1 MIDVWAHRHN
11 TGQAQAFVGE
21 LRSQGRAARECN
33 SRWFNP
39 DEIDGSM
46 VVHAYH
52 DGTRRGI
59 AEAYRER
66 GIGCELIPGIEAMR
80 VEDMTT
86 SDYRVVQRGPWYSV
100 VGPEGKVGKSVR
112 TEGEAQDILA
122 EVTGADD

>member
-11 TGQAQAFVGE
+11 TDHAQAFVQE
-21 LRSQGRAARECN
+21 LQSQGRAARECN
-33 SRWFNP
+33 SRWFDP
-39 DEIDGSM
+39 QQIDTN

-66 GIGCELIPGIEAMR
+66 GIACELIPGIEALR
-80 VEDMTT
+80 VEDMPA
-86 SDYRVVQRGPWYSV
+86 SDYEIVYRAPWYSV

-112 TEGEAQDILA
+112 TEDEAQAILS